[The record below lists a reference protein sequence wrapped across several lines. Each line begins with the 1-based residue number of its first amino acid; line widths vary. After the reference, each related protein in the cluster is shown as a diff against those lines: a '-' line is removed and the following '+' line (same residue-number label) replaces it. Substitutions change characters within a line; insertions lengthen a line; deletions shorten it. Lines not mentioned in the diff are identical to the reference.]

1 MKMPGQAYRSIYDM
15 AADQLGYFTAAQAR
29 TAGIEPMTVVMMARR
44 GTAERVA
51 RGVYRLVHF
60 PLSANALYMEAT
72 LWPVGARGVVSHESA
87 LALHELSD
95 ASPARVHITVPRDF
109 RVRRAVPAYLCVHNA
124 ALEPGEVELVDGI
137 PITTPERTI
146 RDCHA
151 AHLGPR
157 LVRQAIDDGAR
168 TGLLAPRTAD
178 ALRRELLH
186 SPDPSPP

>member
-1 MKMPGQAYRSIYDM
+1 MPGQAYRSIYDM

-72 LWPVGARGVVSHESA
+72 LWPSGARGVVSHESA

-95 ASPARVHITVPRDF
+95 VNPARVHITVPRDF
-109 RVRRAVPAYLCVHNA
+109 RVRRAVPAYLAVHHA
-124 ALEPGEVELVDGI
+124 ELGPDEVEVVDGI
-137 PITTPERTI
+137 PVTTPERTI

-151 AHLGPR
+151 AHLGPE

-168 TGLLAPRTAD
+168 TGLLHARTVD
-178 ALRRELLH
+178 ALRRELLF
-186 SPDPSPP
+186 SSDPSPP